1 VVAIKVI
8 NLEEAEEEIDEIRQ
22 EITML
27 SECQSPYVT
36 KYITSYS
43 NGPDLCIGQSR
54 WRHSLG
60 TMGCGWGKCVRYAIA
75 CPNIQCFFMHVYC
88 RCILLCAVMEYLGG
102 GSVHELL
109 ENGPLDESVVAVITR
124 ELLKAVEYLHANGKI
139 HRDIKAANILLS
151 SKGEVKISDC
161 QSTASTAQLQCAVLL
176 SRHHWLI
183 FAVCDLSV
191 GHLSQLA

>member
-43 NGPDLCIGQSR
+43 NGPDLCIGQSC

-60 TMGCGWGKCVRYAIA
+60 PMHQEEDA
-75 CPNIQCFFMHVYC
+75 CPAYYRLRSISYACSCTYAVSGFFFV
-88 RCILLCAVMEYLGG
+88 
-102 GSVHELL
+102 
-109 ENGPLDESVVAVITR
+109 
-124 ELLKAVEYLHANGKI
+124 
-139 HRDIKAANILLS
+139 
-151 SKGEVKISDC
+151 
-161 QSTASTAQLQCAVLL
+161 Q
-176 SRHHWLI
+176 
-183 FAVCDLSV
+183 
-191 GHLSQLA
+191 